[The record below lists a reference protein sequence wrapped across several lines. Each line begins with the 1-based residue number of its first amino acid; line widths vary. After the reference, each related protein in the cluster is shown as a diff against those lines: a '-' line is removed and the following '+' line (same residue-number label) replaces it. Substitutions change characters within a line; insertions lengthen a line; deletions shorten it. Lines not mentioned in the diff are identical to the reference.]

1 MFLLV
6 ATGIQSMWGMSLDI
20 AFTFTLLAAV
30 TLRWLDIAHVRNR
43 NHMGQS
49 FSSSS
54 QQHVDF
60 GSTGSIWLRTG
71 ANVEWRGSWP

>member
-6 ATGIQSMWGMSLDI
+6 ATGIQSMWGMSLDLLS
-20 AFTFTLLAAV
+20 LLAAV
-30 TLRWLDIAHVRNR
+30 PLRWLDIAHVGNR

-54 QQHVDF
+54 QKHVDF
-60 GSTGSIWLRTG
+60 GSTGNIWLRTG